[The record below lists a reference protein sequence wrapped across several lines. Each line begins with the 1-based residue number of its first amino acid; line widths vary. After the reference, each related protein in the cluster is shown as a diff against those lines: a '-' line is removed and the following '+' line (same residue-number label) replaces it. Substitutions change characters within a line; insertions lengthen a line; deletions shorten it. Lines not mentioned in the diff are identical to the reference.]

1 MDTGPFKAAR
11 DALVTAIADFTY
23 SFFEGGGGGR
33 GGADILNATAACDCI
48 GRPGCACDKHA
59 SPPAANYYKPSL
71 NSASVSFQKK
81 LLDTSKSFQKSFGT
95 GKFPLLCVCVR

>member
-1 MDTGPFKAAR
+1 MP
-11 DALVTAIADFTY
+11 LLHADFTY

-95 GKFPLLCVCVR
+95 VAKTFHNPAAGEVDDLFDEVKH